1 MTPNRVVWGVSV
13 LAATS
18 CAILT
23 GCAAGVDEDSTK
35 SPDSSAVSV
44 TPTGAPQVRLVAPK
58 GGFADAQPSDGD
70 FPGSG
75 REYTRIAES
84 ASGCVL
90 FSHTAAQPAPEQA
103 LGESARD
110 LTVAELNDAGR
121 EFATPLEPAADTWFA
136 TSGET
141 TLAGEP
147 SSVINA
153 VEARWDTDDTSLRL
167 AMRASVVPNY
177 DGSRELHTVGVLLS
191 CPADADAES
200 AWETLRPA
208 VRLDIWTPGPESPG
222 DWPAAEG

>member
-23 GCAAGVDEDSTK
+23 GCAAGVGEDSTT

-44 TPTGAPQVRLVAPK
+44 TPTDGPQVRLVAPQ
-58 GGFADAQPSDGD
+58 GGFVDAQPSDGD
-70 FPGSG
+70 FPGSSK
-75 REYTRIAES
+75 EYTRIAQS

-90 FSHTAAQPAPEQA
+90 FSHTAAQPATEHA
-103 LGESARD
+103 LGTSARD
-110 LTVAELNDAGR
+110 LSVAELDEASR
-121 EFATPLEPAADTWFA
+121 ELDKAVEPAADTWFA
-136 TSGET
+136 NSGET

-147 SSVINA
+147 GSVINA
-153 VEARWDTDDTSLRL
+153 VESRWDTGDTSIRL
-167 AMRASVVPNY
+167 AIRSSVVPNY

-222 DWPAAEG
+222 DWPAVDG